1 MVKMFFFINYLMSIL
16 NINNKIFDIK
26 DFDIKNKI
34 LFSRKL
40 NERNITLNDYFININ
55 NDILFDDYNFYLIVL
70 LDFI

>member
-1 MVKMFFFINYLMSIL
+1 MVKIFFFINYLMSIF
-16 NINNKIFDIK
+16 NINNKIFDS
-26 DFDIKNKI
+26 KNKI

-40 NERNITLNDYFININ
+40 DEKNITLNNYFKNNNDN

>member
-1 MVKMFFFINYLMSIL
+1 MFFFINYLMSIL

>member
-1 MVKMFFFINYLMSIL
+1 MVKIFFFINYLMSIF

-26 DFDIKNKI
+26 DFDVKNKI

-40 NERNITLNDYFININ
+40 NERNITLNDYFIYSN